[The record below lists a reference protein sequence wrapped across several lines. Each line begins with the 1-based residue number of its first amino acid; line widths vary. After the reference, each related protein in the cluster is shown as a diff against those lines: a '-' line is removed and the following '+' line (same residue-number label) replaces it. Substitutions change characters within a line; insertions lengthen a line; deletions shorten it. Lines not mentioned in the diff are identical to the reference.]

1 MRYKMNK
8 NRYANESQEWT
19 ILREKIKDI
28 LLNNKTIGRAVNHLM
43 YLVQDEMNKNNKEKV
58 SNV

>member
-1 MRYKMNK
+1 MNK